1 MRALLALVIVVA
13 AGCRGEQQ
21 TEAEVV
27 QKETPEDEILRIG
40 RVWQS
45 VSEAKGLRSAPDPVS
60 VFEVRTQST
69 VTFSK
74 GQPQAE
80 EKIVVAERFEMRS
93 GAKYVCQ
100 SDGSVRNRVEFGR
113 YHGEAAVELRRPGL
127 MLERRCDPPDFRELD
142 LEIPAGGARFVLR
155 SDQLVAFAP
164 PLEKRVYLPIE

>member
-1 MRALLALVIVVA
+1 MRRLVALGLLFAV
-13 AGCRGEQQ
+13 GCGGEQQ
-21 TEAEVV
+21 TQPDVV

-69 VTFSK
+69 VAFTK

-93 GAKYVCQ
+93 GKKYVCQ
-100 SDGSVRNRVEFGR
+100 SEGSMRNRAEFGR
-113 YHGEAAVELRRPGL
+113 FHGEAAVELRRPGL